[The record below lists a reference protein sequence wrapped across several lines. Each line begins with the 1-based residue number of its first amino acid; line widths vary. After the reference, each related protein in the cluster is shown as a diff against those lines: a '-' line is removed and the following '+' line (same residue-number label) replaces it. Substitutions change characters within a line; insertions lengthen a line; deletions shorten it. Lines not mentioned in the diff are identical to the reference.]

1 MCGNAGAPIRSRA
14 SHAFS
19 DGLMTLAHE
28 LDERGGTGSAGAEPS
43 PARTTVRASF
53 WYPYLLIA
61 PTMLTLTIVSLI
73 PFVYAIYLS
82 FHQAKYGRVTD
93 FIGFDN
99 YVTLFTDARFWNAM
113 GVALTFVAIAVPI
126 EFMLGLAGA
135 LVLNQNIRGR
145 SILVPFLFV
154 PTMMA
159 PIVVGLLWKI
169 MLAGSWGLISYNVL
183 ERFGLIGGTSIFA
196 SPNLALYALIF
207 VDIWQWTPFMMLAFF
222 AGLQA
227 LPLGPYRAAAVDG
240 ASSLQIF
247 FRLTLPMLA
256 PLLAVIGLL
265 RLIDAFKVFDTVFIL
280 TGGGPGTATE
290 TPSMLAYKMT
300 FEFWNIGEASAFA
313 IIVWVAFFVFCNVFY
328 QIAKKR
334 LNAF

>member
-1 MCGNAGAPIRSRA
+1 MTATTDTIPSLAAPPTVIR
-14 SHAFS
+14 
-19 DGLMTLAHE
+19 
-28 LDERGGTGSAGAEPS
+28 ERC
-43 PARTTVRASF
+43 

-61 PTMLTLTIVSLI
+61 PSMITLVVVSLA
-73 PFVYAIYLS
+73 PFIYAIYLS
-82 FHQAKYGRVTD
+82 FHQAKFGRVTD
-93 FIGFDN
+93 FVGFDN
-99 YVTLFTDARFWNAM
+99 YVMLLSDPRFWNSI
-113 GVALTFVAIAVPI
+113 GVAATFVVIAVPI

-135 LVLNQNIRGR
+135 LVLNQNVRGR
-145 SILVPFLFV
+145 PVLVPLLFM

-169 MLAGSWGLISYNVL
+169 MLAGSWGFISYNLL
-183 ERFGLIGGTSIFA
+183 ERFGLIGNTSVFA

-240 ASSLQIF
+240 ANGLQIF

-256 PLLAVIGLL
+256 PLLAVVGLL

-280 TGGGPGTATE
+280 TGGGPGVSTE

>member
-1 MCGNAGAPIRSRA
+1 MGLRVGGDVAQSRHLSQTREQREA
-14 SHAFS
+14 RMALTR
-19 DGLMTLAHE
+19 DV
-28 LDERGGTGSAGAEPS
+28 AEIAKPVEG
-43 PARTTVRASF
+43 PKRRTIF

-61 PTMLTLTIVSLI
+61 PTMLVLTVVSLV
-73 PFVYAIYLS
+73 PFIYAAYLS
-82 FHQAKYGRVTD
+82 VHQAKYGRVTD

-99 YVTLFTDARFWNAM
+99 YISLFTDARFWNAM
-113 GVALTFVAIAVPI
+113 EVALIFVAVAVPI
-126 EFMLGLAGA
+126 EFMMGLAGA

-145 SILVPFLFV
+145 SILVPLLFM
-154 PTMMA
+154 PAMMA

-169 MLAGSWGLISYNVL
+169 MLAGSWGFLSYNIL
-183 ERFGLIGGTSIFA
+183 ERFGLIGDTSVFA

-240 ASSLQIF
+240 ASGLQIF
-247 FRLTLPMLA
+247 FRLTLPMMA
-256 PLLAVIGLL
+256 PLLAVVGLL
-265 RLIDAFKVFDTVFIL
+265 RFIDAFKVFDTVFIL
-280 TGGGPGTATE
+280 TGGGPGVATE

-300 FEFWNIGEASAFA
+300 FEFWNIGEASALA
-313 IIVWVAFFVFCNVFY
+313 IVVWVAFFAFCNVFY

>member
-1 MCGNAGAPIRSRA
+1 MAAVTDTAMSQPAPRIRK
-14 SHAFS
+14 
-19 DGLMTLAHE
+19 
-28 LDERGGTGSAGAEPS
+28 ER
-43 PARTTVRASF
+43 F

-61 PTMLTLTIVSLI
+61 PTMITLVIVSLI
-73 PFVYAIYLS
+73 PFLYAIYLS
-82 FHQAKYGRVTD
+82 FHKAKYGRVGD
-93 FIGFDN
+93 FIWFDN
-99 YVTLFTDARFWNAM
+99 YAGLLADERFWSAISTA
-113 GVALTFVAIAVPI
+113 GIFVAIAVPV

-135 LVLNQNIRGR
+135 MVLNHGVRGR
-145 SILVPFLFV
+145 SVLVPLLFI

-169 MLAGSWGLISYNVL
+169 MLAGSWGFISYNVL
-183 ERFGLIGGTSIFA
+183 ERFGILGETSIFA
-196 SPNLALYALIF
+196 SPHLALGALIF

-240 ASSLQIF
+240 ANGAQIF
-247 FRLTLPMLA
+247 FRLTLPMMS

-280 TGGGPGTATE
+280 TGGGPGIATE
-290 TPSMLAYKMT
+290 SPSVLAYKMT
-300 FEFWNIGEASAFA
+300 FEFWNIGEASALA
-313 IIVWVAFFVFCNVFY
+313 VLVWIAFFVFCNAFY

>member
-1 MCGNAGAPIRSRA
+1 MTVTSELAELAAPAATPRRRE
-14 SHAFS
+14 
-19 DGLMTLAHE
+19 G
-28 LDERGGTGSAGAEPS
+28 
-43 PARTTVRASF
+43 F

-61 PTMLTLTIVSLI
+61 PTMLTLTVVSLV
-73 PFVYAIYLS
+73 PFVYAIFLS
-82 FHQAKYGRVTD
+82 FHKAKYGRVTD

-99 YVTLFTDARFWNAM
+99 YITLFVDGRFWNAM
-113 GVALTFVAIAVPI
+113 GIALAFMAIAVPI

-145 SILVPFLFV
+145 SALVPFLFM
-154 PTMMA
+154 PAMMA

-169 MLAGSWGLISYNVL
+169 MLAGSWGFISYNLL
-183 ERFGLIGGTSIFA
+183 ERFGLIGNTSVFA

-240 ASSLQIF
+240 ANGLQIF

-256 PLLAVIGLL
+256 PLLAVVGLL

-280 TGGGPGTATE
+280 TGGGPGVSTE

>member
-1 MCGNAGAPIRSRA
+1 MALTRDVAEITRPVEGKKRRPI
-14 SHAFS
+14 
-19 DGLMTLAHE
+19 
-28 LDERGGTGSAGAEPS
+28 
-43 PARTTVRASF
+43 F

-61 PTMLTLTIVSLI
+61 PTMLVLTVVSLV
-73 PFVYAIYLS
+73 PFIYAAYLS
-82 FHQAKYGRVTD
+82 VHQAKYGRVTD

-99 YVTLFTDARFWNAM
+99 YISLFADGRFWNAM
-113 GVALTFVAIAVPI
+113 GVAMIFVVIAVPV

-145 SILVPFLFV
+145 SILVPLLFM
-154 PTMMA
+154 PAMMA

-169 MLAGSWGLISYNVL
+169 MLAGSWGFLSYNIL
-183 ERFGLIGGTSIFA
+183 ERFGLIGNTSVFA

-240 ASSLQIF
+240 ASGIQIF
-247 FRLTLPMLA
+247 FRLTLPMMA

-265 RLIDAFKVFDTVFIL
+265 RFIDAFKVFDTVFIL
-280 TGGGPGTATE
+280 TGGGPGVATE

-300 FEFWNIGEASAFA
+300 FEFWNIGEASALA
-313 IIVWVAFFVFCNVFY
+313 IVVWIAFFAFCNIFY

>member
-1 MCGNAGAPIRSRA
+1 MGLRVGGDVAQSR
-14 SHAFS
+14 HR
-19 DGLMTLAHE
+19 TRE
-28 LDERGGTGSAGAEPS
+28 QREERMALTRDVADAIQPVE
-43 PARTTVRASF
+43 RKKRRAIF

-61 PTMLTLTIVSLI
+61 PTMLVLTVVSLV
-73 PFVYAIYLS
+73 PFIYAAYLS
-82 FHQAKYGRVTD
+82 VHQAKFGRVTD

-99 YVTLFTDARFWNAM
+99 YISLFTDARFWNAM
-113 GVALTFVAIAVPI
+113 EVALIFVAVAVPI

-145 SILVPFLFV
+145 SILVPLLFM
-154 PTMMA
+154 PAMMA

-169 MLAGSWGLISYNVL
+169 MLAGSWGFLSYNIL
-183 ERFGLIGGTSIFA
+183 ERFGLIGDTSVFA

-240 ASSLQIF
+240 ASGLQIF
-247 FRLTLPMLA
+247 FRLTLPMMA
-256 PLLAVIGLL
+256 PLLAVVGLL
-265 RLIDAFKVFDTVFIL
+265 RFIDAFKVFDTVFIL
-280 TGGGPGTATE
+280 TGGGPGVATE

-313 IIVWVAFFVFCNVFY
+313 IVVWVAFFAFCNVFY
-328 QIAKKR
+328 QIAKRR

>member
-1 MCGNAGAPIRSRA
+1 MA
-14 SHAFS
+14 
-19 DGLMTLAHE
+19 
-28 LDERGGTGSAGAEPS
+28 SAGETMAPGG
-43 PARTTVRASF
+43 PARALPRERF

-61 PTMLTLTIVSLI
+61 PSMITLTVVSLI
-73 PFVYAIYLS
+73 PFIYTVYLS
-82 FHQAKYGRVTD
+82 FHAAKFGRVTD

-99 YVTLFTDARFWNAM
+99 YAQLLTDTRFWNSI
-113 GVALTFVAIAVPI
+113 GVAATFVFIAVPI

-135 LVLNQNIRGR
+135 LVLNQNVRGR
-145 SILVPFLFV
+145 AVLIPLLFM

-169 MLAGSWGLISYNVL
+169 MLAGSWGFLSYNVL
-183 ERFGLIGGTSIFA
+183 ERFNLIEGTSVFA
-196 SPNLALYALIF
+196 SPDLALYALIF

-240 ASSLQIF
+240 ANPLQMF
-247 FRLTLPMLA
+247 FHITLPMLT
-256 PLLAVIGLL
+256 PLLVVIGLL
-265 RLIDAFKVFDTVFIL
+265 RFIDAFKVFDTVYIL
-280 TGGGPGTATE
+280 TGGGPGTSTE
-290 TPSMLAYKMT
+290 TPSILANKMT
-300 FEFWNIGEASAFA
+300 FEFWNIGEASALA
-313 IIVWVAFFVFCNVFY
+313 VLVWLAFFAFCNVFY

>member
-1 MCGNAGAPIRSRA
+1 MALTRDVAEVAQPIEGKKRRA
-14 SHAFS
+14 IN
-19 DGLMTLAHE
+19 
-28 LDERGGTGSAGAEPS
+28 
-43 PARTTVRASF
+43 

-61 PTMLTLTIVSLI
+61 PTMLVLTVVSLV
-73 PFVYAIYLS
+73 PFIYAAYLS
-82 FHQAKYGRVTD
+82 VHQAKYGRVTD

-99 YVTLFTDARFWNAM
+99 YISLFADGRFWNAM
-113 GVALTFVAIAVPI
+113 GVAMIFVAIAVPV

-145 SILVPFLFV
+145 SILVPLLFM
-154 PTMMA
+154 PAMMA

-169 MLAGSWGLISYNVL
+169 MLAGSWGFLSYNVL
-183 ERFGLIGGTSIFA
+183 ERFGLIGNTSVFA

-240 ASSLQIF
+240 ASGIQIF
-247 FRLTLPMLA
+247 FRLTLPMMT

-265 RLIDAFKVFDTVFIL
+265 RIIDAFKVFDTVFIL
-280 TGGGPGTATE
+280 TGGGPGVATE

-300 FEFWNIGEASAFA
+300 FEFWNIGEASALA
-313 IIVWVAFFVFCNVFY
+313 VVVWVAFFVFCNVFY